1 MAVKV
6 AAAKT
11 VPTKASVR
19 AFLDGVADPAR
30 RADCHALV
38 AMMKKATGEEP
49 RMWGSSI
56 VGFGDAHCR
65 GASGRV
71 SHAAMLGF
79 SPRKKDLSLYLLDG
93 VDAHG
98 PELDVLGIHACGKGC
113 LYLSTLADVDVKVLG
128 RIFADSVKNVKRM
141 FPVE

>member
-11 VPTKASVR
+11 VPTKASVEG
-19 AFLDGVADPAR
+19 FLDGVADPTR
-30 RADCHALV
+30 RADCRALV
-38 AMMKKATGEEP
+38 AMMQKATGEEP

-56 VGFGDAHCR
+56 IGFGDAHCR
-65 GASGRV
+65 GSSGRV
-71 SHAAMLGF
+71 SHAAMLAF
-79 SPRKKDLSLYLLDG
+79 SPRKKDLSIYLLDG

-128 RIFADSVKNVKRM
+128 RIFATSVKNVKRM

>member
-1 MAVKV
+1 MV
-6 AAAKT
+6 AKIAPAKT
-11 VPTKASVR
+11 VPTRASVKG
-19 AFLDGVADPAR
+19 FLDGVADPTR
-30 RADCHALV
+30 RADCEALV

-71 SHAAMLGF
+71 SHAAMLAF
-79 SPRKKDLSLYLLDG
+79 SPRKKDLSIYLLDG

-98 PELDVLGIHACGKGC
+98 PSLDVLGIHACGKGC
-113 LYLSTLADVDVKVLG
+113 LYLSTLADVDVKVLA
-128 RIFADSVKNVKRM
+128 RILADSVKNVKRM

>member
-1 MAVKV
+1 MAVKI

-11 VPTKASVR
+11 VPTKASVEE
-19 AFLDGVADPAR
+19 FLAAVADPVR
-30 RADCHALV
+30 RADCVALV

-71 SHAAMLGF
+71 SHAAMLAF
-79 SPRKKDLSLYLLDG
+79 SPRKKDLSIYLLDG

-98 PELDVLGIHACGKGC
+98 SDLDALGIHACGKGC
-113 LYLSTLADVDVKVLG
+113 LYLSTLADVDVKVLA
-128 RIFADSVKNVKRM
+128 RILASSAKNVKRL
-141 FPVE
+141 FPVQ